1 MKKVFSYILFIAL
14 ILSMTAC
21 TSSQGP
27 EKVVDKAMQAIKA
40 MDKEEL
46 SKYMDIDDL
55 LGDDDSTINTEA
67 ISEEEV
73 SVLFENIDYKI
84 NSSNIDG
91 DSAIVNLD
99 IENIDMGLVLG
110 QFLEEAFT
118 FAFSDA
124 FSDNSLSDEEMEAAM
139 TDLFLE
145 IIEKNKDNTVSNNVD
160 VGLNKVDGQWKIDID
175 EDFQNALTGNL
186 IDMIN
191 SMGDIFGDFE

>member
-1 MKKVFSYILFIAL
+1 MKKIFAYILFIGL

-21 TSSQGP
+21 TSSPSP
-27 EKVVDKAMQAIKA
+27 EEVVDKAMEAIIN
-40 MDKEEL
+40 MDKDEL

-55 LGDDDSTINTEA
+55 LGEEEGTINTDA
-67 ISEEEV
+67 ISEEEI
-73 SVLFENIDYKI
+73 SVLFENIEYKI
-84 NSSNIDG
+84 ISSSIDG
-91 DSAIVNLD
+91 DSASVNID
-99 IENIDMGLVLG
+99 IENIDMGMVLG
-110 QFLEEAFT
+110 QFLEEAFA

-124 FSDNSLSDEEMEAAM
+124 FSDKSMSDEEMEVAM

-160 VGLNKVDGQWKIDID
+160 IDLNKVDGQWKIAVD